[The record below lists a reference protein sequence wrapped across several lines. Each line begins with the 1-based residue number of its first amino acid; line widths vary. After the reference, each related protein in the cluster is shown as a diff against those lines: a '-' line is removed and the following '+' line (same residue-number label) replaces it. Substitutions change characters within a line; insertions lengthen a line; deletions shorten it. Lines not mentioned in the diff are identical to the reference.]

1 MKKFTTFETQ
11 LGESVVL
18 TDKAKLSL
26 YKKSQNSG
34 YSIDILEE
42 VYRRGHSI
50 WNESFGG
57 TPDSFAF
64 DRVNSFI
71 SGGFAE
77 MLDKDLINEKRGLW
91 DNIHAKRARIKAGS
105 GERMRKPGSEGA
117 PTDAA
122 LKASQ
127 NEDTDPCWKG
137 YKQVGM
143 KKKGGREVPNCVSVK
158 EELNK
163 KVMTPERIADKHDV
177 SVESIMKALKKGIE
191 VEKEHTTHNDEAR
204 RIALAHLAEKPDY
217 YTKLNKA
224 GLEEDAEKHSKD
236 FTKPSSRFIGSDEL
250 TDIYKQQTPGQIIK
264 RVVKEHLEEAAMYMP
279 PPIEQPSIQRP
290 APQRQFSRSVQN
302 VQGRMGSGAGAQS
315 ARVQIQRA
323 APARAISSRMS
334 GQGGS
339 MTGQVQTQ
347 RAAAPRAPT
356 SSMPSAQG
364 GSMTAKPTVTKGVEA
379 TKFTVQKGMSAAGKE
394 AATKAVEKAI
404 PAAAGRAAG
413 GLLRTALGPAGAAA
427 AAVMEPTPAGE
438 KMSEFQRQ
446 DTLKKYN
453 PFKSQGRSIAD
464 YEKQQVTRKIAS
476 APTADEAPKPK
487 VTADVPTPP
496 SRPEYMS
503 RGQAFQAARSEVGGA
518 GGKFSYGGK
527 EFQTN
532 VSGEK
537 YVAKPTTTSVKD
549 ETESGGI
556 KKKIKEAIAE
566 ATYKGKT
573 VPLNKPMKGDV
584 KKSKV
589 YVDPDGDGKAQKV
602 NFGDKN
608 MTIKKDQPA
617 RKKSYCAR
625 SSGQGNLTDKTSANY
640 WSRRAWNCEE
650 TQVDETKKVQGYQ
663 NWPGE
668 KKKKFFQGPKD
679 KDGKTETQKWAERKQ
694 KEREVKQVDEVWST
708 APQRRS
714 FTLGKRDAEATPE
727 QRAKVKEVI
736 KNMKVP
742 GPAGE
747 TPEAR
752 EARMARN
759 KARQMA
765 AVGLGEEN

>member
-34 YSIDILEE
+34 YSVDILEE
-42 VYRRGHSI
+42 VYRRGYHC
-50 WNESFGG
+50 WTESFGG
-57 TPDSFAF
+57 NPDSFAF

-71 SGGFAE
+71 AGGFAE
-77 MLDKDLINEKRGLW
+77 MLDEDLK
-91 DNIHAKRARIKAGS
+91 KA
-105 GERMRKPGSEGA
+105 
-117 PTDAA
+117 
-122 LKASQ
+122 
-127 NEDTDPCWKG
+127 CWKG
-137 YKQVGM
+137 YEAIGM
-143 KKKGGREVPNCVSVK
+143 KMKNGKKVPNCVPVK
-158 EELNK
+158 
-163 KVMTPERIADKHDV
+163 
-177 SVESIMKALKKGIE
+177 
-191 VEKEHTTHNDEAR
+191 
-204 RIALAHLAEKPDY
+204 
-217 YTKLNKA
+217 
-224 GLEEDAEKHSKD
+224 EEDAEKHSTNPD
-236 FTKPSSRFIGSDEL
+236 DPASRFIGSDEL
-250 TDIYKQQTPGQIIK
+250 VAVYKSQTPGQIIK
-264 RVVKEHLEEAAMYMP
+264 RVVKEHLDEVAMYMP
-279 PPIEQPSIQRP
+279 PDIQPPSITRP
-290 APQRQFSRSVQN
+290 APQRQFSRSVTTS
-302 VQGRMGSGAGAQS
+302 GRMGSGAGAQS
-315 ARVQIQRA
+315 ARVQVQRA
-323 APARAISSRMS
+323 APARSISSRMS

-347 RAAAPRAPT
+347 RASAPRAPT
-356 SSMPSAQG
+356 SSMPSTQG
-364 GSMTAKPTVTKGVEA
+364 GSMSAKPTVTKGVEA
-379 TKFTVQKGMSAAGKE
+379 TKYTVQKGMSSAGKE
-394 AATKAVEKAI
+394 AATKAVEKAV
-404 PAAAGRAAG
+404 PAAVGRAAG
-413 GLLRTALGPAGAAA
+413 GALRTALGPAGMAA

-446 DTLKKYN
+446 DVMKKYN

-464 YEKQQVTRKIAS
+464 YEKQQVTRKTAS

-503 RGQAFQAARSEVGGA
+503 RGQAFSAAREKA
-518 GGKFSYGGK
+518 GGGEGQFKYDDKSY
-527 EFQTN
+527 QTN
-532 VSGEK
+532 IKSEP
-537 YVAKPTTTSVKD
+537 YIPAAKQKSTGIES
-549 ETESGGI
+549 ESGG
-556 KKKIKEAIAE
+556 KTLKKIKEAISEAKSKDQGYQNWPGEKKKKFFSGPKDKDGKTETQKWAERRQKEREEKKGQVDE
-566 ATYKGKT
+566 ATYKGKK
-573 VPLNKPMKGDV
+573 VPLNKPMAGDV

-589 YVDPDGDGKAQKV
+589 FVDPDGDGKAQKV

-608 MTIKKDQPA
+608 MSIKKDQPA

-625 SSGQGNLTDKTSANY
+625 SGGQGNLNDKTSANY

-650 TQVDETKKVQGYQ
+650 T
-663 NWPGE
+663 
-668 KKKKFFQGPKD
+668 
-679 KDGKTETQKWAERKQ
+679 
-694 KEREVKQVDEVWST
+694 QVDEVWST

-727 QRAKVKEVI
+727 QRAKIKDVI

-765 AVGLGEEN
+765 AVGMSEEQVNELSVPAGTTGKRTSISTPMVAVRMASGKVEKHPPGKSGSSGGGDE